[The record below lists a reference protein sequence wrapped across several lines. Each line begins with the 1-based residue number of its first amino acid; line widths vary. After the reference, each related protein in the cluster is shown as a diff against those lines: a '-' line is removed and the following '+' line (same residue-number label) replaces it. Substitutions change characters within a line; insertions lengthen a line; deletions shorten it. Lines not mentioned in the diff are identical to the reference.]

1 VRNRWKVVALVA
13 VVAVVVAGCSKTE
26 DDAGG
31 SSSGGTVDTVAAADL
46 EAIGLWDD
54 PPCDGSLE
62 PLEVGQQLT
71 FASAVLTAE
80 DQALAL
86 EASAEAFNARGG
98 ANGHCVEITT
108 CDERADANAALACAR
123 TLDDAGVAVNVNDS
137 SADPSSGTGDALES
151 AGIARFAINS
161 GTPDLSDPNSYPFD
175 AGGIGT
181 AMVMPQALVDA
192 GITKIATIRVDLPAA
207 SALIGIFEEIY
218 EADGAEF
225 VADIPVAAG
234 TTDYSQ
240 FILAAEDASAEG
252 VIVPL
257 GGQEAIQVLRAAQQL
272 GSDLVFSTSLGTLP
286 YRDLADLGDFAD
298 QVLLNGSTPPATA
311 DVPALDVLRSD
322 LAASGEEALQPEN
335 LKTTP
340 MHSWIG
346 LYALLTIL
354 RDSGTEDFTREN
366 ITDLIQASGPI
377 DMLGLTADW
386 TPDTDNP
393 GTFPRTG
400 NGYYSFWKWDP
411 DAEFDGDAGNLVQT
425 SEIDFNDLL
434 CGSSLGAPENTCG

>member
-1 VRNRWKVVALVA
+1 MNRNRWWRGLVPASALVLLA
-13 VVAVVVAGCSKTE
+13 VSC
-26 DDAGG
+26 GG
-31 SSSGGTVDTVAAADL
+31 SGDSADDDSPAATEVAPVDVTTV
-46 EAIGLWDD
+46 GLWDD
-54 PPCDGSLE
+54 GPCDDALE

-71 FASAVLTAE
+71 FASPVLTAE

-86 EASAEAFNARGG
+86 EASAVAFNERGG
-98 ANGHCVEITT
+98 ANGHCIEVTT
-108 CDERADANAALACAR
+108 CDERADQNAALECAR
-123 TLDDAGVAVNVNDS
+123 TLDDAGVAVNVNDAS
-137 SADPSSGTGDALES
+137 TDPGPGTGDTLEE
-151 AGIARFAINS
+151 AGIARFAIAS

-181 AMVMPQALVDA
+181 ALVMPQALVDQ
-192 GITKIATIRVDLPAA
+192 GITDIATIRVDLPAA
-207 SALIGIFEEIY
+207 SALVGLFEEVY
-218 EADGAEF
+218 AEDGVQI
-225 VADIPVAAG
+225 VADIPVPAG

-240 FILAAEDASAEG
+240 FILAAQDAGAEG

-286 YRDLADLGDFAD
+286 YQDLADLGDFAG
-298 QVLLNGSTPPATA
+298 QVVLNGSNPPATA
-311 DVPALDVLRSD
+311 DVPAVQALVAD
-322 LAASGEEALQPEN
+322 LAVSGEEVLQPRA
-335 LKTTP
+335 LKTSP

-354 RDSGTEDFTREN
+354 REAGTEDFSRANLTG
-366 ITDLIQASGPI
+366 LIEASGPI

-400 NGYYSFWKWDP
+400 NGYYSFWSWDP
-411 DAEFDGDAGNLVQT
+411 DAEFDGTSGDFVQT

-434 CGSSLGAPENTCG
+434 CGSTLGAPADTCP